1 MRALAAFAIALL
13 GPLVVTEGS
22 PLLDALDE
30 RIVGGKEVAANSIPW
45 QVALVKYRWGRD
57 PETGRFGQYT
67 SLFCGGTILCSKYI
81 MTAAHCTVDKNG
93 NTIAAGSFV
102 VMAGEHRSDQIDG
115 TESKHKVRRIINHPS
130 YKDAPKGYDFSIL
143 ELENPINLSSNSA
156 ARPACLPSSRDTDF
170 NIYTRFVVSGWGRRS
185 GKWGKLGQPNVLH
198 HVTLPWVPVT
208 AAEAVGAGARWGT
221 NEEQLNTMLCAGNM
235 EWGGVSACMGDS
247 GGPLTWKKTPTS
259 RAKLV
264 GVVSFGSPNCGIPN
278 APTVFGK
285 VTAVLPWIQRTTR
298 GCSSFYTSTCGIVPA
313 PRPLGQ
319 ACDLDD
325 TLRRYGHQ
333 DAFMGKTEKAEWFN
347 SAVNG
352 MVKVTLKCDWSL
364 KCQLVSGG
372 WSQGKS
378 TCEKICGST
387 RC

>member
-45 QVALVKYRWGRD
+45 QVALVKYRTQRD
-57 PETGRFGQYT
+57 PYTGRLVQYT

-93 NTIAAGSFV
+93 NTIPAGSFV

-115 TESKHKVRRIINHPS
+115 TESEHKVRRIINHPS

-143 ELENPINLSSNSA
+143 ELATPIDLSSNSA
-156 ARPACLPSSRDTDF
+156 ARPACLPSSRDTEF
-170 NIYTRFVVSGWGRRS
+170 NRDTRIGGTNDGPLLPDGKNDGPLDERHLDVGQSKHRNCVSS
-185 GKWGKLGQPNVLH
+185 SVPFHSSHKSANKWGE
-198 HVTLPWVPVT
+198 TD
-208 AAEAVGAGARWGT
+208 
-221 NEEQLNTMLCAGNM
+221 
-235 EWGGVSACMGDS
+235 CMGDS

-259 RAKLV
+259 RTKLV

-285 VTAVLPWIQRTTR
+285 VTAVLPWIQRTTG
-298 GCSSFYTSTCGIVPA
+298 GCSRFYTYTCGIVPA

-333 DAFMGKTEKAEWFN
+333 DSFMGKTEEANWFN
-347 SAVNG
+347 SAANRNF
-352 MVKVTLKCDWSL
+352 KVILKCDWSL

-372 WSQGKS
+372 WSRGRT
-378 TCEKICGST
+378 TCEKICGRK